1 MFCPCLCSTTARFP
15 SRVSA
20 EFFPLDDSDDSSDD
34 EGPHNVEVGNAL
46 LVSGGSVWH
55 GLKSQREQN
64 KLVLPFAKNEQLG
77 RQKTE
82 LILPLS
88 ERASGQESTYGTRQ
102 ETKQKGLLKSKS
114 THHVLTVNA
123 ASQGAQETPESVEQ
137 AALRWKAKALGTHSA
152 ATLPKKPMDM
162 KVLLN
167 TVQQWQVQ
175 RKCSLIF
182 VIP

>member
-1 MFCPCLCSTTARFP
+1 MFCACLVVKHTTRSP
-15 SRVSA
+15 SRGSA
-20 EFFPLDDSDDSSDD
+20 EYLPLDDGDEPADY

-64 KLVLPFAKNEQLG
+64 KLVLPFAKNEQFG
-77 RQKTE
+77 RRKTE
-82 LILPLS
+82 LILPLN

-102 ETKQKGLLKSKS
+102 ETKRKGLLKRKS

-123 ASQGAQETPESVEQ
+123 AGQGVQETPESVRR
-137 AALRWKAKALGTHSA
+137 AGLRWKAKALRTPSSA
-152 ATLPKKPMDM
+152 SLLKKPTDM

-167 TVQQWQVQ
+167 TVQQWQV
-175 RKCSLIF
+175 
-182 VIP
+182 